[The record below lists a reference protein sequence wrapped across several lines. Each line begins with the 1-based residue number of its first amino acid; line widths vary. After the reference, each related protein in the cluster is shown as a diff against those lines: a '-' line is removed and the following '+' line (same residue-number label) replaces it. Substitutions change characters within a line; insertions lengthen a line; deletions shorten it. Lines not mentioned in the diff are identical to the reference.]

1 MKRPTD
7 LGEIQKVLGSA
18 TLFRNYFNIS
28 CDWKYSSYP
37 IRTPTLEKSVSS
49 FDFVLLPSRPS
60 RQVDKLRDQIW
71 QFIGIW
77 RGFSLLSLHFPQNG
91 EVCWALRRIQRGK
104 NISMPSPI
112 LQGKSALTGAQD
124 ISCDTRYFR
133 KSQSDWI
140 IYNSRPARKS
150 SYRLKFRLTNLSVF
164 GPHIPKFIHFKS
176 LRRFSHIYEVSTW
189 T

>member
-18 TLFRNYFNIS
+18 TLFRYYFNIS
-28 CDWKYSSYP
+28 CNWKYSSYP
-37 IRTPTLEKSVSS
+37 IRTPTLEKPVSS
-49 FDFVLLPSRPS
+49 FDFMLLPS

-77 RGFSLLSLHFPQNG
+77 RGFSLLSLHFPQNE
-91 EVCWALRRIQRGK
+91 EVCWALSRIQRGK

-112 LQGKSALTGAQD
+112 LQGKSAPTGAQD

-133 KSQSDWI
+133 KSQSDWT

-150 SYRLKFRLTNLSVF
+150 SHRLKFHLSVF